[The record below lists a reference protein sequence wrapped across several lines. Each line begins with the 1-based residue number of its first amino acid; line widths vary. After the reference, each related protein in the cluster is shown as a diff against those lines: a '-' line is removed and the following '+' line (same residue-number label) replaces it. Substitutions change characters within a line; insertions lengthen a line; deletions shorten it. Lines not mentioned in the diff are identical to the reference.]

1 MAVHQQLAI
10 LLPRI
15 LALKDPSPFILVL
28 ENILQSSWFFIQEMI
43 NKLPSDTNKILI
55 RTKNYEQIL
64 FDTVIDANKVSL
76 EKIPLLLKEKL
87 SDGQKNVVFIDS
99 LNQIPL
105 DILSEFLIS
114 LLTPNATLVG
124 IYNTSLVH
132 NGDYARGKAVSSSY
146 PNPLTLL
153 SFFST
158 SKIKLVPAQK
168 LSPQELEQ
176 QENEL
181 DLLIP
186 PLACNKAVFNAELE
200 HRRKSGRAMRA
211 SYKIDAGKHSIEYFV
226 EKDAEAQ
233 DAPIEDPSAL
243 QGLATFNLSMTE
255 EQKRAKEGV
264 PLPFLQAQEVGN
276 GGGSGGAIIYQF
288 EKDDDYDEEDPY
300 EDPF

>member
-15 LALKDPSPFILVL
+15 LALKDPSPFMMVM
-28 ENILQSSWFFIQEMI
+28 ETILQSSWFFIQEMI
-43 NKLPSDTNKILI
+43 KKLPSDANKILI
-55 RTKNYEQIL
+55 RTKNYEQDL
-64 FDTVIDANKVSL
+64 FDHIIDVNKISL
-76 EKIPLLLKEKL
+76 EKLPIFLKEKL
-87 SDGQKNVVFIDS
+87 SDSRKNVVFIDS
-99 LNQIPL
+99 LNQIPI

-114 LLTPNATLVG
+114 LLSPNVTLVG
-124 IYNTSLVH
+124 IYNTSLAH
-132 NGDYARGKAVSSSY
+132 SGDFARGKPVSSSY
-146 PNPLTLL
+146 PNPLKLL

-158 SKIKLVPAQK
+158 SKITLSPARKLN
-168 LSPQELEQ
+168 PQELEQ

-186 PLACNKAVFNAELE
+186 SLGCNKAFFVAELE
-200 HRRKSGRAMRA
+200 HRRKSGRAMKA
-211 SYKIDAGKHSIEYFV
+211 SYKIDANEHTIEYFV
-226 EKDAEAQ
+226 EKDAETQ
-233 DAPIEDPSAL
+233 DASVDDPSAL
-243 QGLATFNLSMTE
+243 QGLATFNLGMTE
-255 EQKRAKEGV
+255 EQKRAKEEV